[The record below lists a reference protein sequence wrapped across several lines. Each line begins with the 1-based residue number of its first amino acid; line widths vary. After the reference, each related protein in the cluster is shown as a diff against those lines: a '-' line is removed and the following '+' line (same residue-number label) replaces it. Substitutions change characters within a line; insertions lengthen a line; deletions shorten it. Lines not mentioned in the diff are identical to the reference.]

1 MQDSRPFLEGQNPYP
16 NLPNSLETSALLA
29 YITLGWAT
37 ALLLK
42 LATTACLQN
51 SAG

>member
-1 MQDSRPFLEGQNPYP
+1 MTGSRPFLVRQNSCP

-42 LATTACLQN
+42 LATSACL
-51 SAG
+51 